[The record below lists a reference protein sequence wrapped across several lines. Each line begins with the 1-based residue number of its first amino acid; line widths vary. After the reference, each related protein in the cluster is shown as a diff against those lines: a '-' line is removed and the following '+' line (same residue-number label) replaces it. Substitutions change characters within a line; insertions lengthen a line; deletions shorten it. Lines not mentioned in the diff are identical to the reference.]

1 MGQDSR
7 TSVDT
12 WLPCPD
18 RLKGKRPMFCTRCH
32 AIDPLTAWMPQAMY
46 FSDWHLRKHS
56 KDNKPPIQQR
66 TIGENYDEATTE

>member
-1 MGQDSR
+1 
-7 TSVDT
+7 
-12 WLPCPD
+12 
-18 RLKGKRPMFCTRCH
+18 
-32 AIDPLTAWMPQAMY
+32 MPQAMY